1 MYMKKLLTLSALFV
15 GLGFSAIAQDSTKQ
29 VQPEIRQEVN
39 QKKHLRVDRK
49 KNWSNKTA
57 EEIAQMR
64 TDRMDKSLAFTD
76 EQKEQVYAYH
86 LKQAG
91 QRKARIEEQKAL
103 RQARMQEA
111 KVEREAFEKI
121 LTPEQQQKLSEI
133 VEAKKGEFRKGDRK
147 FRRRAPKH
155 RKMEDKAPVEKN
167 NVAVEGSNS

>member
-1 MYMKKLLTLSALFV
+1 MKKLLTLSALFV

-76 EQKEQVYAYH
+76 EQKS
-86 LKQAG
+86 KSM
-91 QRKARIEEQKAL
+91 RTI
-103 RQARMQEA
+103 
-111 KVEREAFEKI
+111 
-121 LTPEQQQKLSEI
+121 
-133 VEAKKGEFRKGDRK
+133 
-147 FRRRAPKH
+147 
-155 RKMEDKAPVEKN
+155 
-167 NVAVEGSNS
+167 